1 MIVGR
6 EKEMGLVYGA
16 EHLLRMLGMFSFFLR
31 LFLVCFYHKTD
42 LSPVI
47 VVFPM
52 TITNA
57 ELDDGSVQMLRD
69 SIDELLLCVFP
80 LLYAVSITQH
90 RDNIGTWNTKGKT
103 YFSRISKR
111 KFTEFMC
118 FEAIVCVLPV
128 QCLRMTDA
136 LALSQSTA

>member
-1 MIVGR
+1 MIVGQ

-16 EHLLRMLGMFSFFLR
+16 EHLLRMFSFFLR

-57 ELDDGSVQMLRD
+57 ELDDGSV
-69 SIDELLLCVFP
+69 
-80 LLYAVSITQH
+80 
-90 RDNIGTWNTKGKT
+90 
-103 YFSRISKR
+103 
-111 KFTEFMC
+111 
-118 FEAIVCVLPV
+118 
-128 QCLRMTDA
+128 
-136 LALSQSTA
+136 